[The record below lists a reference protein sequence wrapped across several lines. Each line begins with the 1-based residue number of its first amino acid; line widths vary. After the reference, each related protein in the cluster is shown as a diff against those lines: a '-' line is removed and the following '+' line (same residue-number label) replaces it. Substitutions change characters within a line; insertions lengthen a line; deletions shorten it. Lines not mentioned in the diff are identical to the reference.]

1 MHHAPSPAPAR
12 PPLPSPA
19 LPLLS
24 SALHRS
30 PSTGF
35 CNVLLHHA
43 RHQLPHWS
51 RRQLNTHHTRTQP
64 PHTQAQTQRTQNF
77 KDARTTTGTAAPG
90 PTAKTQKQPECRGQR
105 AGQRRGAHGRK
116 AVSARRKNGR
126 ETPRS
131 AAGKRSGDHTERG
144 QEKRKDKRHVTP
156 LRAGIPTWIHMT
168 LLRKRK
174 QPHKRRLPKGKVC
187 SREGSAGKRTQTH
200 YYL

>member
-1 MHHAPSPAPAR
+1 MGFSRQEYSQACIQTKAIQRDTRTPVSPA
-12 PPLPSPA
+12 A
-19 LPLLS
+19 LV
-24 SALHRS
+24 
-30 PSTGF
+30 STG
-35 CNVLLHHA
+35 
-43 RHQLPHWS
+43 
-51 RRQLNTHHTRTQP
+51 
-64 PHTQAQTQRTQNF
+64 
-77 KDARTTTGTAAPG
+77 
-90 PTAKTQKQPECRGQR
+90 KTQKQPECRGQR